1 MSDRG
6 GVLCLGLGLAL
17 LPYLAGLPCLALATA
32 CVVKGE
38 NSVSRRLVKPVTLT
52 LTGRVVSA
60 EDRTPLVGMAVTI
73 LRAEGRDAKFEPTSD
88 TATSASDGAFSL
100 TVALDVEQYIYLLQV
115 SDPEGVYATDSN
127 TEVYAISD
135 GVVSIGDVALVP
147 AVREVFASIRGRVL
161 AAVGG
166 EVGAPP
172 LADVMVQA
180 LDPTTQEPLTEA
192 VQTDAD
198 GVFELPDTPLDT
210 IDLQLT
216 AAAASPEARY
226 RLLSQVT
233 RTLRLERELP
243 DRADAGAARLDVGRF
258 WIPPAS
264 RLAVDGSQTEDFM
277 TIVLSWEP
285 ADSSSEPADSG
296 SESAAEPRDL
306 AARLYLPGADCDV
319 NHMGGKEL
327 ALATGAALDP
337 AGMGSGTCFWPPFL
351 GGRDVPTV
359 GEDIPL
365 AVATEHRVLV
375 SESRAVQFIAGA
387 AEEDAAQCPDLT
399 QALARKGDAPV
410 SPLPD
415 AADCGVA
422 VLSHVS
428 SDGSEPEVLTLFHD
442 RFTRQWPEELGY
454 YYELEVTDD
463 GEWARRYPMA
473 IAAFSVVG
481 DGAALARAKPVVEV
495 YDRGAFV
502 ARYSLDQL
510 EQQTVSSRW
519 TPFLIELG
527 SKRPSATSSSDLYAR
542 VVAYDQVLVSVG
554 SPPYFYQDVG
564 VGSAL
569 VEATGETVALT
580 GASGVVSLAGGGL
593 TVLGQTRVEGAQLP
607 AAFLFDEEKGW
618 SAEPIAAEETSGL
631 VATKNGSVVFALGQ
645 DIYLDGELLPGEQDA
660 GSCGST
666 VLDLAADPDDPE
678 LSFLLATEAGLAYLR
693 GPSVDGDTLRE
704 ASCVLLEEQVA
715 PPAPAPPPPAEPKP
729 PLDVDA
735 ALGLDVDA
743 GSDGRVRS
751 TEALT
756 QLVWM
761 KSRHAFVGAAADT
774 LFNVQV
780 QLGDEPMF
788 SWPQTE
794 YEWQTLDDGVTIRSL
809 LVLGTEQLQDLFVGT
824 DRGLY
829 LLRGGPGLGDA
840 VKLEDCPELS
850 ADSGRPPPSVV
861 RIQALAQFGSRLF
874 IGTDSGL
881 AVSSTLAEAETERE
895 LQAAS
900 SDKAESPK
908 DKRDE
913 PPADTSNAQAICIRW
928 LPTRV
933 ATAAGAPVS
942 ILPLLPA
949 GLNVTDLVVS
959 EGRLYVLSLDNGLFF
974 LNGEVDG

>member
-52 LTGRVVSA
+52 LTGRVVSVD
-60 EDRTPLVGMAVTI
+60 DRSPLAGMAVTI
-73 LRAEGRDAKFEPTSD
+73 LRAAGRDAKFEPT
-88 TATSASDGAFSL
+88 TELTTSASDGAFSL

-115 SDPEGVYATDSN
+115 SDPEGDYATDSN
-127 TEVYAISD
+127 TDVYAISD
-135 GVVSIGDVALVP
+135 GTVSIGDVALVP
-147 AVREVFASIRGRVL
+147 AVREVFATIRGQVL

-166 EVGAPP
+166 EVGAPA

-192 VQTDAD
+192 VQTDAE

-216 AAAASPEARY
+216 AAAALPDASY

-243 DRADAGAARLDVGRF
+243 DRADAGAASLDVGRF

-264 RLAVDGSQTEDFM
+264 RLAVEGSQTEDFM

-285 ADSSSEPADSG
+285 ADSNSKQ
-296 SESAAEPRDL
+296 AAEARDL
-306 AARLYLPGADCDV
+306 GARLYLPGADCDV

-387 AEEDAAQCPDLT
+387 AEQDSAQCPDLT
-399 QALARKGDAPV
+399 QALARDGDAPV
-410 SPLPD
+410 SPVPD

-422 VLSHVS
+422 VLNHVS

-442 RFTRQWPEELGY
+442 RFTRQWPEDLGY

-481 DGAALARAKPVVEV
+481 DGAALAQAKPVVEV

-542 VVAYDQVLVSVG
+542 VESYDQVLVSVG

-564 VGSAL
+564 VGSAE
-569 VEATGETVALT
+569 VVATGEIVSLT
-580 GASGVVSLAGGGL
+580 GASGVVSLADGGL
-593 TVLGQTRVEGAQLP
+593 TVLGQTRVEGALVP
-607 AAFLFDEEKGW
+607 AAFSFDEEEGW
-618 SAEPIAAEETSGL
+618 SAQPFTAEETSGL
-631 VATKNGSVVFALGQ
+631 VATKNGSLVVALGP
-645 DIYLDGELLPGEQDA
+645 DVYLDGELLPGEQDA
-660 GSCGST
+660 GSCGSP

-693 GPSVDGDTLRE
+693 GPSVEGDSVRE
-704 ASCVLLEEQVA
+704 ASCVMLEEQVA
-715 PPAPAPPPPAEPKP
+715 PTAPAPPPPAEPKP
-729 PLDVDA
+729 VLDVDA
-735 ALGLDVDA
+735 AVALDVDA
-743 GSDGRVRS
+743 GSDGRVRP

-761 KSRHAFVGAAADT
+761 KSRGVFVGAAADT
-774 LFNVQV
+774 LFNVPV
-780 QLGDEPMF
+780 QLGESPTF
-788 SWPQTE
+788 SWPQSQ
-794 YEWQTLDDGVTIRSL
+794 YEWQTPDDGVTIRSL

-829 LLRGGPGLGDA
+829 VLRGGPGLGDA
-840 VKLEDCPELS
+840 VKLEDCPALS

-881 AVSSTLAEAETERE
+881 AVSSTLAEAETEAE

-900 SDKAESPK
+900 SSKAEAPK
-908 DKRDE
+908 DERDD
-913 PPADTSNAQAICIRW
+913 PPADTSDAQAICIRW

-942 ILPLLPA
+942 MLPILPA